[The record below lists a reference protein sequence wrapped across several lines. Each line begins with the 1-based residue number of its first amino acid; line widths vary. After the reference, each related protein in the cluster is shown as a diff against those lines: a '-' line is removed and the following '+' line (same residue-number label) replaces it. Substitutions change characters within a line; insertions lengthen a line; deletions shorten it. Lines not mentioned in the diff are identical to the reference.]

1 MPIQSRHLVHDA
13 DLEVEHPVPDQRDDH
28 VRDQVRQQQIAART
42 VIDLV
47 SRYISIAMPI
57 ARIVCTPML
66 ITTYSTVTTS
76 AFQKK
81 LSWIIRR

>member
-1 MPIQSRHLVHDA
+1 
-13 DLEVEHPVPDQRDDH
+13 
-28 VRDQVRQQQIAART
+28 

-47 SRYISIAMPI
+47 SRYISIAI
-57 ARIVCTPML
+57 STASTVCRPML

-81 LSWIIRR
+81 LSWIIRS